1 MQVVHEQVGL
11 DSKKAKPLKV
21 VDDGKEE
28 KLEPFR
34 LENEVKSPE
43 DTNQQP
49 SDQEEEVAQEE
60 EIESEEV
67 ESEVELQEDTEE
79 EYGDDQDSIG
89 SYST

>member
-1 MQVVHEQVGL
+1 M
-11 DSKKAKPLKV
+11 KV

-60 EIESEEV
+60 EIESEPEV
-67 ESEVELQEDTEE
+67 EAELETVDAEE
-79 EYGDDQDSIG
+79 GDE
-89 SYST
+89 